1 MFPQALWINAK
12 DLPYRGYAF
21 LEPDGELI
29 LPSEASEPETVHRF
43 FQQLEQQISRGL
55 YALGYFSFELG
66 YLLERR
72 LVRCFRKPEIPL
84 AHFVL
89 FRKMEKKRFRL
100 RREPPSVHMISQSF
114 NLSPSEYG
122 EAIEKIKSYLAQ
134 GDSYQVNFT
143 GKFHFRLQGRPLDL
157 FRSLL
162 WSQRCEY
169 ACYLETPA
177 RVILSFSPE
186 LFLKK
191 RGNLLLTAPMKGTL
205 KRQPLLREDARHKEL
220 LKQDEKS
227 RAENA
232 MIVDLLRNDLGKICV
247 PGGVKVKKVFHIK
260 TYPTVHQM
268 ISTIAG
274 TLKTGRLYDIF
285 QALFPSGSVT
295 GAPKI
300 RTMEII
306 RELEK
311 EPRNVYTG
319 AMGFLR
325 PQGDFTFNVAIR
337 TALLFPE
344 TTDAYWGQL
353 GVGAGIVW
361 DSRAEQEYE
370 ETHLKARFF
379 FQAPGYFSLL
389 ETFWWEQSHPNP
401 LLPLHYRR
409 LLSSARYFRFQ
420 IPDVLKNFSRWKRF
434 LAAELSSAECRLLRV
449 RVCCRPEG
457 TLGVQKEPLL
467 ELGWPPPIRIGLKR
481 RATPVNLYHFHK
493 TTLRQEY
500 DTERRRAEELGL
512 TEIAFFNEKGELL
525 EGAISNIFLEQQG
538 RLYTPPLRLG
548 ILPGVLREH
557 LLRTKKAQEKRLTL
571 ENLQRG
577 TLYIGNSLRGLA
589 EVKEWILL

>member
-1 MFPQALWINAK
+1 MLPQALWINAK
-12 DLPYRGYAF
+12 DIPYRGYAF
-21 LEPDGELI
+21 LETDGELL

-43 FQQLEQQISRGL
+43 FQQLEEQVSRGL

-72 LVRCFRKPEIPL
+72 LIRCFRKPDIPL

-89 FRKMEKKRFRL
+89 FRKMEKRHFGL
-100 RREPPSVHMISQSF
+100 REQQPSMNIISQGF
-114 NLSPSEYG
+114 NLSPSEYD

-134 GDSYQVNFT
+134 GDTYQVNFT
-143 GKFHFRLQGRPLDL
+143 GKFHFRFQGKPLDL

-169 ACYLETPA
+169 ACYLETA
-177 RVILSFSPE
+177 SRAILSCSPE

-191 RGNLLLTAPMKGTL
+191 RGQVLYTSPMKGTL
-205 KRQPLLREDARHKEL
+205 KRRPLLQEDARHREL

-232 MIVDLLRNDLGKICV
+232 MIVDLLRNDLGKICT
-247 PGGVKVKKVFHIK
+247 PGGVRVKQVFQIK

-268 ISTIAG
+268 ISTVVG
-274 TLKTGRLYDIF
+274 VLKTPRLSEIF

-300 RTMEII
+300 RTMEIL

-319 AMGFLR
+319 AMGFLT

-337 TALLFPE
+337 TILLFP
-344 TTDAYWGQL
+344 DGANAYFGEL

-361 DSRAEQEYE
+361 DSLTEQEYE

-389 ETFWWEQSHPNP
+389 ETFWWENTSPNP
-401 LLPLHYRR
+401 LLLLHYRR
-409 LLSSARYFRFQ
+409 LLSSARYFRFK
-420 IPDVLKNFSRWKRF
+420 IPAVLKNFSRFKRF

-449 RVCCRPEG
+449 RVVLRPEG
-457 TLGVQKEPLL
+457 AICVHRELL
-467 ELGWPPPIRIGLKR
+467 AQPGWQPPIRIGLKR

-500 DTERRRAEELGL
+500 DAERRRAEELGL
-512 TEIAFFNEKGELL
+512 TEIVFFNEKGELL
-525 EGAISNIFLEQQG
+525 EGTITNIFLETRG
-538 RLYTPPLRLG
+538 CLYTPPLRLG
-548 ILPGVLREH
+548 ILPGVFREH
-557 LLRTKKAQEKRLTL
+557 LLRTQKAQEKPLTL
-571 ENLQRG
+571 ENLQEG

-589 EVKEWILL
+589 EVTEWILL